1 MSIYRDLART
11 PGVLR
16 VLFAQ
21 LTARFPFGM
30 LSITLLLHIQLVY
43 GNYTSAGVIL
53 AAESVGQAVSGPLS
67 SRLMGRFG
75 MRRVLTLTTLLCTL
89 LLTLVAVTRL
99 PLMAVAVIALMIGL
113 TTPPITPAVRTVYPR
128 MVPGK
133 QISGLYSLD
142 ASAQEIIW
150 IFGPVVAVF
159 VSTQVS
165 TVWGLLVAAAFMFGG
180 GLWFVLSP
188 EVARVRIPQAKRRLG
203 AVLTRPTVV
212 ISTVIGFF
220 FVASFAAIEAGIV
233 AVFGHDSVASGVIL
247 AVFAVSSIIGGFLIG
262 HRAISPRSMVV
273 RSSIVLAGVSLCL
286 VSLHPVWLAV
296 ALFLGGFGVAPM
308 LAALFTVV
316 SATVKLSETAE
327 AFGWV
332 GTGQLIGVA
341 AGSAFAGV
349 AIDAFGGRGG
359 VLVSVV
365 FLVATVVTALICSRW
380 LPDLRGKDASPLP
393 DTTPIQLPQHKG

>member
-1 MSIYRDLART
+1 
-11 PGVLR
+11 
-16 VLFAQ
+16 
-21 LTARFPFGM
+21 M